1 MSEEQ
6 VASIIREFV
15 GAMVAAD
22 IDSAVACVADDV
34 RWVTPEGTFDGKAEI
49 RRYIGWTREFVQNMS
64 YSETG
69 IGLMVQGDH
78 AAYEHLFQG
87 DVEGTRVQWL
97 ALCSY
102 ELAGDKIQS
111 MRTVYDRLGVLQ
123 QAASGWLEETMINAV
138 VKRAEKGLH

>member
-22 IDSAVACVADDV
+22 TDKAVSFVADDV

-49 RRYIGWTREFVQNMS
+49 RRYIGWTAEFVQNMS

-69 IGLMVQGDH
+69 IGLMVQGDQ

-87 DVEGTRVQWL
+87 DVEGTQVQWL
-97 ALCSY
+97 AMCGY
-102 ELAGDKIQS
+102 EFAGDKIQS
-111 MRTVYDRLGVLQ
+111 MRTVYDRLSVLQ